1 MCLRRND
8 TINNTNY
15 LKINGETSISK
26 LERDGIDIIYGE
38 VLVEEEEN
46 LANQTV

>member
-26 LERDGIDIIYGE
+26 LERDGIDIMYM
-38 VLVEEEEN
+38 VKF
-46 LANQTV
+46 